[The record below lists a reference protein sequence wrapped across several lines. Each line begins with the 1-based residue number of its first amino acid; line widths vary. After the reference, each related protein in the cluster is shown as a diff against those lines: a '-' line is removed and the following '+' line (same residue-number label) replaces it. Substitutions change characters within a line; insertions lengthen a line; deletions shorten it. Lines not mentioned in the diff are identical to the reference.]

1 MPADGA
7 RPTLK
12 WGRGITETVAG
23 SSLTSPDHLIQET
36 PGGTMIKHKTPYGR
50 AGAAE
55 ETTLPFVFIF
65 KQTSSTGGD
74 WVPGRFY
81 SGGTSVAIVSQP
93 TTLSDITTSRVYW
106 LLHDFAAGTVTWQ
119 TGTEYPAASDTQ
131 EIYRMLEVTC
141 ASDAI
146 ASFICPHPCDIHA
159 TSKST

>member
-55 ETTLPFVFIF
+55 EMVPTDPDPYTTIGGITEGSEAADDTTWTYGDEDDEGVKLGLHLYV
-65 KQTSSTGGD
+65 QT
-74 WVPGRFY
+74 RQAF
-81 SGGTSVAIVSQP
+81 
-93 TTLSDITTSRVYW
+93 
-106 LLHDFAAGTVTWQ
+106 FN
-119 TGTEYPAASDTQ
+119 ASDHKWYAYVRLMTFSDSGLLYSVSAETRV
-131 EIYRMLEVTC
+131 EIEDPI
-141 ASDAI
+141 S
-146 ASFICPHPCDIHA
+146 HA
-159 TSKST
+159 LLPPP